1 MLMGLK
7 QFSLILSGSENIN
20 IMKSTDSFQL
30 KPGQQKAFNRLKLFV
45 AKPSKGIFI
54 LKGYAGTG
62 KSTLI
67 RELIEE
73 LKRKERRFS
82 LMASTGRAA
91 KIVSNISGCD
101 SRTVHSQIY
110 TFQELN
116 QDIETI
122 VKNRDASGIDRSGQL
137 LLNFDLVTVD
147 NYTDDP
153 RIYIVD
159 EASMISDKED
169 PNAIQAVFGSGKL
182 LTDLLTYDKNGKF
195 IFVGDECQLPPVTQS
210 SSPALDDHYLK
221 RSFDFPVEEFVLT
234 EIVRQASDNDIIM
247 ASKKL
252 RDLYLSPPAMKWAK
266 FPMLGYKNIKVLPDQ
281 ATLLKN
287 YVNNIRENGF
297 NHSTF
302 ICFSNNSCDTITS
315 LIRPML
321 GINQTTVQVGDL
333 LLVTQNNYI
342 SGLMNGDLVRVE
354 EVGTREKR
362 AGLTFVKIS
371 VKELFTSKIYS
382 QLMIENILYSVRTNL
397 VQSEQ
402 KELYVDFYIRMKAK
416 GIHQKSPF
424 FNKYMMSDPYLNAL
438 RAVFGFALTCHKSQ
452 GGEWE
457 QVYLDIA
464 KNVPAITKPY
474 VYQWVYTA
482 MTRAKVQLNIVD
494 NWWIE

>member
-1 MLMGLK
+1 
-7 QFSLILSGSENIN
+7 
-20 IMKSTDSFQL
+20 MKSIDTNFKLSA
-30 KPGQQKAFNRLKLFV
+30 GQEKAFTRLKLFISR
-45 AKPSKGIFI
+45 PGKGVFI

-67 RELIEE
+67 RELIAE
-73 LKRKERRFS
+73 LKRKEKRFS

-91 KIVSNISGCD
+91 KIVSNISGCE

-116 QDIETI
+116 QDIETL
-122 VKNRDASGIDRSGQL
+122 VKNRTASGVDKSGQL

-147 NYTDDP
+147 EYTDDA
-153 RIYIVD
+153 RVYIVD
-159 EASMISDKED
+159 EASMIADKAD
-169 PNAIQAVFGSGKL
+169 PNAIQAVFGSGRL
-182 LTDLLTYDKNGKF
+182 LTDLLKYDKSGKF
-195 IFVGDECQLPPVTQS
+195 IFVGDECQLPPVNQS
-210 SSPALDDHYLK
+210 TSPALDSNYLANN
-221 RSFDFPVEEFVLT
+221 FNFQVEEYVLT
-234 EIVRQASDNDIIM
+234 DIIRQAADNDIIV

-252 RDLYLSPPAMKWAK
+252 RDLYLNPPSIKWAK
-266 FPMLGYKNIKVLPDQ
+266 FPLMGHQNIRVYPDQ

-287 YVNNIRENGF
+287 YVDTIKANGY

-321 GINQTTVQVGDL
+321 GISQPTVQVGDL

-342 SGLMNGDLVRVE
+342 SGLMNGDLVKVE
-354 EVGTREKR
+354 EVGVREKR

-371 VKELFTSKIYS
+371 VKELFTNKLYS
-382 QLMIENILYSVRTNL
+382 QLMVENILYSVRTNL
-397 VQSEQ
+397 TQAEQ
-402 KELYVDFYIRMKAK
+402 KELYVDYYLRMKAK
-416 GIHQKSPF
+416 GVHQKSPS
-424 FNKYMMSDPYLNAL
+424 FNQSMLFDPYLNAL

-452 GGEWE
+452 GGEWD

-464 KNVPAITKPY
+464 KNVPAIDKPY

-482 MTRAKVQLNIVD
+482 MTRTRKQLFIVD
-494 NWWIE
+494 GWWLTK